1 MPEIPQNTGNIMRT
15 CSATGSILH
24 IIGPLPFKIDA
35 DSLKRSG
42 MDYIQNLEY
51 FYYENYDAF
60 ISTHPSA
67 DIYYVTRYGEKAP
80 SMFKFDDSLH
90 DYYLMFGREST
101 GIPKD
106 ILSSHLD
113 HCMRLPMKPFARSL
127 NLSNCVAIVVY
138 EVLRQLDYLDLA
150 TRDFLKG
157 EDYLK

>member
-15 CSATGSILH
+15 CAATGAVLH
-24 IIGPLPFKIDA
+24 IIGPLPFSIDA

-42 MDYIQNLEY
+42 MDYMQNLD
-51 FYYENYDAF
+51 FHYYKNYEDF
-60 ISTHPSA
+60 VSTHKDA
-67 DIYYVTRYGEKAP
+67 DLYYVTRYGEKAP
-80 SMFKFDDSLH
+80 SMFEFNDSLH
-90 DYYLMFGREST
+90 EYFLMFGREST
-101 GIPKD
+101 GIPKE
-106 ILSSHLD
+106 ILSVHID